1 MDTQEKLSTEFVQHR
16 IRRDWRGDIEVLR
29 TVRRRKLTVFGKRQ
43 VLVQI
48 GCRSQ
53 IACEQARI
61 SLAAYVQN
69 NASDWEAPHLAE
81 GGDSDHPFKLW
92 LIQPTPPSE

>member
-1 MDTQEKLSTEFVQHR
+1 LDTQEKFSTEFVQRR

-29 TVRRRKLTVFGKRQ
+29 TTRRRKPAVIGKRQ

-61 SLAAYVQN
+61 TLAAYVKN
-69 NASDWEAPHLAE
+69 AASDWETGHLAE
-81 GGDSDHPFKLW
+81 AGDRDHPFKLW
-92 LIQPTPPSE
+92 LIQPTPPSD